1 MCLGPPPRTRGTLA
15 AVPDRGGCPGTT
27 PAYAG
32 NALGRFCRLT
42 SGRDHPR
49 VRGERYEATTTSS
62 WGRGPPP
69 RTRGTPEHQRR
80 WTRSLGTTPAY
91 AGNAGK
97 GQVIR
102 LWTRDHPRVR
112 GERLVHGL
120 REVFEQGPPPRTRGT
135 QVVRHRPSERH
146 RTTPAY
152 AGNASFTTAYGTFGW
167 DHPRVRGERNDPVVL
182 AYPSMGPPPRTRGTL
197 HQPVDPLVLQGTTP
211 AYAGNAKEPQ
221 AKPPAHGDHPRVR
234 GERAALFKVS
244 LRHPGPPPRTRG
256 TLEDA
261 CLDLEHVGTTPAY
274 AGNAPPPDGYPTTT
288 RDHPRVRGERGDRHG
303 VHDLESGPPPRTRG
317 THVRLDRGHLGVG
330 TTPAYAGNAYAGGAR
345 GLSRRDHP
353 RVRGERAVTGRAGV
367 LIWGPPPRTRGT
379 RYVEDDHGG
388 DLGTTPAYAGNAPAS
403 VPATR
408 RARDHPR
415 VRGER
420 KTRPSRLRGL
430 MGPPPRTRGTRAAA
444 LPPDRPQGT
453 TPAYAGNAT
462 ARAAGR
468 SGG

>member
-1 MCLGPPPRTRGTLA
+1 MRRRRHHPGAGDHPRVRGERQSTSVDGRVHWGPPPRTRGTLPLPRPTGPSA
-15 AVPDRGGCPGTT
+15 GTT

-32 NALGRFCRLT
+32 NATTRWFWRT
-42 SGRDHPR
+42 RAWDHPR
-49 VRGERYEATTTSS
+49 VRGERFISRSTHPSC
-62 WGRGPPP
+62 RGPPP
-69 RTRGTPEHQRR
+69 RTRGTRKNRR
-80 WTRSLGTTPAY
+80 QSHPLMGTTPAY
-91 AGNAGK
+91 AGNARPCSRCRCG
-97 GQVIR
+97 
-102 LWTRDHPRVR
+102 TRDHPRVR
-112 GERLVHGL
+112 GERSKTH
-120 REVFEQGPPPRTRGT
+120 
-135 QVVRHRPSERH
+135 
-146 RTTPAY
+146 
-152 AGNASFTTAYGTFGW
+152 
-167 DHPRVRGERNDPVVL
+167 
-182 AYPSMGPPPRTRGTL
+182 
-197 HQPVDPLVLQGTTP
+197 
-211 AYAGNAKEPQ
+211 
-221 AKPPAHGDHPRVR
+221 
-234 GERAALFKVS
+234 VS
-244 LRHPGPPPRTRG
+244 TWS
-256 TLEDA
+256 T
-261 CLDLEHVGTTPAY
+261 
-274 AGNAPPPDGYPTTT
+274 
-288 RDHPRVRGERGDRHG
+288 
-303 VHDLESGPPPRTRG
+303 SGPPPRTRG
-317 THVRLDRGHLGVG
+317 THLHRIGGHLGVG